1 MIVIGCSHGKHLAPK
16 IAKKARIPYSD
27 ISVDK
32 FPDHEL
38 HITFGRTDFKGRKV
52 FLVQSFYGEIDSC
65 LIEVM
70 LAAKSAKEMGASSV
84 SLMAPYFP
92 YFRQDTW
99 FSDQSFDKI
108 IIMDPHLHREKTLSH
123 IFKIHCHKITA
134 NPMIAERIK
143 KTRKPLIVGPDYE
156 SYRWAKETADIIG
169 AESTILEK
177 TRHSSRRVD
186 VRFRDHVQIGG
197 KTIILIDDIISTGN
211 TLIKTIKKLKALG
224 IKEIACY
231 AVHGIF
237 AENALV
243 KLKRTGVKV
252 ITTNSIP
259 NPVAQ
264 IDISGL
270 FAEMIQKAH

>member
-16 IAKKARIPYSD
+16 IAKKARIQYSD
-27 ISVDK
+27 LSVDK

-99 FSDQSFDKI
+99 FSRGEIPTIHFLGQ
-108 IIMDPHLHREKTLSH
+108 IMDSVLDEIFILDPHLHREKTLSH

-156 SYRWAKETADIIG
+156 
-169 AESTILEK
+169 
-177 TRHSSRRVD
+177 
-186 VRFRDHVQIGG
+186 
-197 KTIILIDDIISTGN
+197 
-211 TLIKTIKKLKALG
+211 
-224 IKEIACY
+224 
-231 AVHGIF
+231 
-237 AENALV
+237 
-243 KLKRTGVKV
+243 
-252 ITTNSIP
+252 
-259 NPVAQ
+259 
-264 IDISGL
+264 
-270 FAEMIQKAH
+270 